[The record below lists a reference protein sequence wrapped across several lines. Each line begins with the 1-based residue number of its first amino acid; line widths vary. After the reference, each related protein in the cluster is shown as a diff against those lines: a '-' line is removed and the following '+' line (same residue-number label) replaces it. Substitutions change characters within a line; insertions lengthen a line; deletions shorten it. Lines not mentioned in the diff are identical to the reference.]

1 MLSLK
6 YYGIVHKADTEDYM
20 QSLRVHDE
28 LDKNDF
34 QQHMYAVRVKPTA
47 EPSDLQEFHPSSAA
61 ISEFDD
67 DEEIVPDRKRKQQCG
82 RDEDTEMDEADP
94 TAFTEELRTVD
105 ASSQLFLST
114 KRTRGEQLQI
124 TGGLY
129 VGGGVFARPE
139 QNSVRISDSETETDS
154 QEGEQVSG
162 YEDEDEHEDEQA
174 IAAMAERRRKG
185 KQAVA
190 ECPHPEANLAKSNVA
205 KTPGAEAPTEG
216 APQQKETSVE
226 EPFLLSDDD
235 DPVPDLEH
243 DNQLPRE
250 ELLEALEEQDV
261 TAGSLAQTQEEQD
274 QNMVRMKFESYW
286 EQKEEKRRKKAESEA
301 LHRQEMEV
309 LKESVKRAEEVGQ
322 NVSRSITGLAQS
334 VQDSIQ
340 ENNWTMMQAIFQMLH
355 GVGFAPA
362 LQSSYTQGE
371 YPLVLGF
378 KPPPDVSAKRLP
390 ASAIQFTPPTTI
402 PGVPIP
408 ALGRTEENQSEERP
422 GEAAINDRE

>member
-1 MLSLK
+1 MIMSLQMLSLK

-34 QQHMYAVRVKPTA
+34 RQHMYAVRVKPTS
-47 EPSDLQEFHPSSAA
+47 EPSDLHEFRPSSAA

-67 DEEIVPDRKRKQQCG
+67 DEEIVPDRKCKQQRG
-82 RDEDTEMDEADP
+82 RDEDTEMNKADP

-105 ASSQLFLST
+105 ASLQLFLSS

-124 TGGLY
+124 TRGLY

-139 QNSVRISDSETETDS
+139 QNSVRISDSEIETDS
-154 QEGEQVSG
+154 EEGEQVSG
-162 YEDEDEHEDEQA
+162 YEDEDEHEDELA

-190 ECPHPEANLAKSNVA
+190 ECPRPEANLAKSNVA
-205 KTPGAEAPTEG
+205 KTPMAEAPIEG
-216 APQQKETSVE
+216 APQQKETSAE

-235 DPVPDLEH
+235 DPVPDPEH
-243 DNQLPRE
+243 DKFNLANQLPCE

-261 TAGSLAQTQEEQD
+261 TRGSSAQTQEEQD
-274 QNMVRMKFESYW
+274 RNMVRVKFESYW

-309 LKESVKRAEEVGQ
+309 LKESVKCAEEIG
-322 NVSRSITGLAQS
+322 
-334 VQDSIQ
+334 
-340 ENNWTMMQAIFQMLH
+340 
-355 GVGFAPA
+355 
-362 LQSSYTQGE
+362 
-371 YPLVLGF
+371 
-378 KPPPDVSAKRLP
+378 
-390 ASAIQFTPPTTI
+390 
-402 PGVPIP
+402 
-408 ALGRTEENQSEERP
+408 
-422 GEAAINDRE
+422 